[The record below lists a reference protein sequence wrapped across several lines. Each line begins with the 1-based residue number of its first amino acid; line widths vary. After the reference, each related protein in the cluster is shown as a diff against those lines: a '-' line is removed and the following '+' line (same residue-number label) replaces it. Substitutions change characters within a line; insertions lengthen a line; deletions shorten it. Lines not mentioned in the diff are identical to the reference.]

1 MNREVSLTNEY
12 SEASPK
18 VAVIFPIKNE
28 ENTIESV
35 ISVASKSNFNPDIM
49 VVDAYSSDKTVE
61 LAVKAGATVIRQ
73 PEQIFP
79 GKGIAMKA
87 GLREVISNNTTNN
100 STTTPA
106 DIILF
111 LDLDI
116 KNLTADWVDKLVMA
130 LLEDSC
136 DMTRG
141 FYQRQSRDAAVT
153 KLIARP
159 MLNIFFPEVSHFE
172 QPLSGEVCARRQV
185 WETLLRTKGSPDGW
199 GIDVWFLIESAIHG
213 YNIKEVFMGRKEHT
227 SFEDY
232 KEDVARLSK
241 MAEQA
246 EFTIIR
252 EAIKYDRLHLEST
265 VKV

>member
-1 MNREVSLTNEY
+1 MNREVSISKEY
-12 SEASPK
+12 SQVSPK
-18 VAVIFPIKNE
+18 VAVIFPAKNE
-28 ENTIESV
+28 EDTIESA
-35 ISVASKSNFNPDIM
+35 ISVASRSNFNPDIM
-49 VVDAYSSDKTVE
+49 VVDAYSSDKTAE

-87 GLREVISNNTTNN
+87 GLREVISNNTKNK
-100 STTTPA
+100 SMTTPA

-111 LDLDI
+111 LDSDI
-116 KNLTADWVDKLVMA
+116 KNLTSEWVDRLVRA
-130 LLEDSC
+130 LLEDNC
-136 DMTRG
+136 DISRG

-159 MLNIFFPEVSHFE
+159 MLNVFFPEVSHFE
-172 QPLSGEVCARRQV
+172 QPLSGEVCARRQL
-185 WETLLRTKGSPDGW
+185 WETLLHTKGSPDGW
-199 GIDVWFLIESAIHG
+199 GIDVWFLIESAMRG
-213 YNIKEVFMGRKEHT
+213 YDIKEVFMGRKEHT

-232 KEDVARLSK
+232 REDVTKLSR
-241 MAEQA
+241 MAEQV

-252 EAIKYDRLHLEST
+252 EAIKFDRLHLEST

>member
-1 MNREVSLTNEY
+1 
-12 SEASPK
+12 
-18 VAVIFPIKNE
+18 
-28 ENTIESV
+28 
-35 ISVASKSNFNPDIM
+35 
-49 VVDAYSSDKTVE
+49 
-61 LAVKAGATVIRQ
+61 
-73 PEQIFP
+73 
-79 GKGIAMKA
+79 
-87 GLREVISNNTTNN
+87 
-100 STTTPA
+100 
-106 DIILF
+106 
-111 LDLDI
+111 
-116 KNLTADWVDKLVMA
+116 MA

-227 SFEDY
+227 SFEQT
-232 KEDVARLSK
+232 KK
-241 MAEQA
+241 M
-246 EFTIIR
+246 
-252 EAIKYDRLHLEST
+252 
-265 VKV
+265 

>member
-1 MNREVSLTNEY
+1 
-12 SEASPK
+12 
-18 VAVIFPIKNE
+18 
-28 ENTIESV
+28 
-35 ISVASKSNFNPDIM
+35 
-49 VVDAYSSDKTVE
+49 
-61 LAVKAGATVIRQ
+61 VKAGATVIRQ

>member
-18 VAVIFPIKNE
+18 VAVIFPTKNE

-232 KEDVARLSK
+232 KEDVAKLSK
-241 MAEQA
+241 MAEQV

>member
-12 SEASPK
+12 SKASPK
-18 VAVIFPIKNE
+18 VAVIFPTKNE

-61 LAVKAGATVIRQ
+61 LAVKRGATVIRQ

-100 STTTPA
+100 STTMPA

-111 LDLDI
+111 LDSDI
-116 KNLTADWVDKLVMA
+116 KNLTTDWVDKLVMA

-141 FYQRQSRDAAVT
+141 FYQ
-153 KLIARP
+153 
-159 MLNIFFPEVSHFE
+159 
-172 QPLSGEVCARRQV
+172 
-185 WETLLRTKGSPDGW
+185 
-199 GIDVWFLIESAIHG
+199 
-213 YNIKEVFMGRKEHT
+213 NIKRCSSNKAYCKTYPKHILPRSI
-227 SFEDY
+227 SF
-232 KEDVARLSK
+232 
-241 MAEQA
+241 
-246 EFTIIR
+246 
-252 EAIKYDRLHLEST
+252 
-265 VKV
+265 